1 MRLVLMVANRER
13 YFLQQNNVVRAM
25 RSCSQTLKPWWQL
38 YCLPK
43 DRYGKEFVP
52 GFRHGYHWN
61 AFIQINTASQGLR
74 WNYRPMLLSH
84 SLPHGALYWE
94 KSQRDM
100 LSERETARKSHES
113 APGQPLAQ
121 EAFKDERTQ
130 GSDCKCSLNL
140 WCAFELYIKN
150 TLSKNWD
157 GWGER

>member
-1 MRLVLMVANRER
+1 MRLFLMVANRER

-52 GFRHGYHWN
+52 GFSHGYHWN

-113 APGQPLAQ
+113 APGPAACTGSLQR
-121 EAFKDERTQ
+121 RTNAGIWLQ
-130 GSDCKCSLNL
+130 VLT
-140 WCAFELYIKN
+140 ELMMCFWAIYQKH
-150 TLSKNWD
+150 T
-157 GWGER
+157 E